1 MKSSNLTHSKDGGT
15 RYPVFDKNENGPG
28 TEDGVIINASKNRDT
43 NCQVE
48 DRETTITLH
57 QGLDGGYSWVI
68 LLCVVILQ
76 ITTVGTTL
84 TSGLLVVE
92 FREAF

>member
-1 MKSSNLTHSKDGGT
+1 MVAKDILYLVKMKKSLKA
-15 RYPVFDKNENGPG
+15 ENG
-28 TEDGVIINASKNRDT
+28 VIRKASKNRDT
-43 NCQVE
+43 NCHMK
-48 DRETTITLH
+48 DIETNISLH